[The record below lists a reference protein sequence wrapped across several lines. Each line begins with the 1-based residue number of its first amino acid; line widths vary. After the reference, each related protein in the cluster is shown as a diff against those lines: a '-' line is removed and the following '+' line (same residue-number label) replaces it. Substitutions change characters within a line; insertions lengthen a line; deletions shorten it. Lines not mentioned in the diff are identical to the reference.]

1 MSTLDGATR
10 KASGRTASVIALTV
24 LIVIYGL
31 IGSLGNLP
39 VLKYMLDH
47 RAYPTIFGGITAL
60 AGPFEPLGI
69 DAMFVTGLVFAVVS
83 GLNLL
88 AAYWVWNLRMD
99 GVVLELILL
108 GLSIPYWYGFAI
120 PYGPIL
126 GLLILLLLVVTRK
139 SFT

>member
-1 MSTLDGATR
+1 MSTLDGATH
-10 KASGRTASVIALTV
+10 KASARTAPIIALTV

-69 DAMFVTGLVFAVVS
+69 EAMFVTGLVFSVVS
-83 GLNLL
+83 GLCLL
-88 AAYWVWNLRMD
+88 AAYWIWKLRMD
-99 GVVLELILL
+99 GVVFVLILL
-108 GLSIPYWYGFAI
+108 GLSIPFWYGFAI

-126 GLLILLLLVVTRK
+126 GFLILLLLVVTRK